1 MLNRRLLRSKVVQAL
16 YASKIAAEA
25 NRLLAYDEIADT
37 YLPDLNSMLPQNLER
52 LEGLKR
58 LAQLSLDDLI
68 KKGELNPEEDV
79 PAEAVQTARQAFET
93 YTKQNIKDRKAIVNR
108 ILKETE
114 GIYDALLRVLSLLLE
129 LAHQA
134 QLDRERV
141 LRAVPEEGDI
151 VFPTQSG
158 LDGNAVVLMLKSH
171 EPFEIDV
178 IRKGI
183 SWSNDMAIV
192 RKTYREALRVD
203 PEYVAYCREREHT
216 VVQDQK
222 MAQHVLRTIILKHE
236 IPVEHFE
243 QQDMYWEEHF
253 EIIRGMA
260 IKTLKSA
267 DSGKIQLSELTDDW
281 DEDQFFVEELFKK
294 SIENDAQYEGYL
306 SEQLKNWDPERI
318 ALLDM
323 IIMKAALAE
332 LIHFPSIPVKV
343 TINEFIEIAK
353 RYSTL
358 KSGKFVNGNLDRLTE
373 KLTKDG
379 VIRKSGR
386 GLIDNK

>member
-1 MLNRRLLRSKVVQAL
+1 MLNRRLLRSKAVQAL

-25 NRLLAYDEIADT
+25 NRLLANDEIAET
-37 YLPDLNSMLPQNLER
+37 FLPDLNSMLPQNLER

-58 LAQLSLDDLI
+58 LALLSFDDLV

-79 PAEAVQTARQAFET
+79 PTEAMQAARQAYET
-93 YTKQNIKDRKAIVNR
+93 YKKHNQKDRSAIVNR
-108 ILKETE
+108 VLKETE
-114 GIYDALLRVLSLLLE
+114 GIYEDYLRVLSLLLE
-129 LAHQA
+129 LAYQA

-141 LRAVPEEGDI
+141 LRAVPDDVDA
-151 VFPTQSG
+151 VFPTVSG
-158 LDGNAVVLMLKSH
+158 LDANAVVLMLKAH

-178 IRKGI
+178 IRKGV
-183 SWSNDMAIV
+183 SWSNDMAVV

-203 PEYVAYCREREHT
+203 PEYIAYCRKREHT
-216 VVQDQK
+216 VVEDQA
-222 MAQHVLRTIILKHE
+222 MAQHILRNIILKHE

-243 QQDMYWEEHF
+243 QLDMYWEEHF
-253 EIIRGMA
+253 EIIRSMA

-267 DSGKIQLSELTDDW
+267 DSGKIQLSELTEDW
-281 DEDQFFVEELFKK
+281 DEDRFFVEELFKK
-294 SIENDAQYEGYL
+294 TIENDAQYEGYL